1 MTGSDK
7 KEKGAAELK
16 QSSGGSQPGSP
27 DLAVAAARF
36 KALSDPTRLR
46 ILELLRRGENCACIL
61 LEDLPSTQSGLSYHM
76 KILSEAGLV
85 GSRQEGKW
93 IYYSLRPEGFADA
106 EQFLHELGTL
116 MPENPE
122 IKSRQTELCGCIKPD
137 HPARPHLDGE

>member
-1 MTGSDK
+1 M
-7 KEKGAAELK
+7 AL
-16 QSSGGSQPGSP
+16 
-27 DLAVAAARF
+27 AAARF

-76 KILSEAGLV
+76 KILCEAGLV
-85 GSRQEGKW
+85 GSRQKGKW

-137 HPARPHLDGE
+137 VPARPHLDGE

>member
-16 QSSGGSQPGSP
+16 QGSGGSQPGSP
-27 DLAVAAARF
+27 DLALAAARF

-93 IYYSLRPEGFADA
+93 IYYSLRPKGFADA

-116 MPENPE
+116 MP
-122 IKSRQTELCGCIKPD
+122 
-137 HPARPHLDGE
+137 